1 MEGKVLATVG
11 GMPITDTDVEQFLAA
26 LGQRAD
32 AYRNPQGRA
41 AILEEL
47 IARKLFLLEA
57 TRGLFEA
64 EPAFKAQLKQAKES
78 LLTGYAIEKALSS
91 ITVKEEEIVKF
102 YEENREM
109 MAGGDTVS
117 ASHILVADEGEA
129 ARIREEIVSG
139 KISFED
145 AAKASSTC
153 PSGQEGG
160 SLGEFG
166 RGQMVPEFE
175 NACYTMEEGEISAP
189 VKTQFGYHIIRLDA
203 KKKAEAPALDVVRES
218 IRGKLMQDKQQ
229 AAYQSKVNQL
239 KILFPVDKM

>member
-1 MEGKVLATVG
+1 MEGKILATVG
-11 GMPITDTDVEQFLAA
+11 GMPITDTDVEQFLMA

-32 AYRNPQGRA
+32 AYRNPEGRA

-109 MAGGDTVS
+109 MAGGDLVS
-117 ASHILVADEGEA
+117 ASHILVSDEAEA

-139 KISFED
+139 KTTFED
-145 AAKASSTC
+145 AAKANSTC
-153 PSGQEGG
+153 PSGAEGG

-175 NACYTMEEGEISAP
+175 NACYTMEIGEVSAP
-189 VKTQFGYHIIRLDA
+189 VKTQFGYHIIRLDG
-203 KKKAEAPALDVVRES
+203 KKKAEAPALSVVRES

-239 KILFPVDKM
+239 KILFPVDRV

>member
-11 GMPITDTDVEQFLAA
+11 GMPITDTDVEQFLMA

-32 AYRNPQGRA
+32 AYRNPEGRA

-47 IARKLFLLEA
+47 IARKLFLMEA
-57 TRGLFEA
+57 TRNLFEA

-91 ITVKEEEIVKF
+91 ITVKEEEIVAF
-102 YEENREM
+102 YEANKEM
-109 MAGGDTVS
+109 MGGGEVVN
-117 ASHILVADEGEA
+117 ASHILVSDEAEA

-139 KISFED
+139 KLSFED
-145 AAKASSTC
+145 AAKQYSSC
-153 PSGQEGG
+153 PSSAEGG

-175 NACYTMEEGEISAP
+175 NACFTMEVGEVSAP
-189 VKTQFGYHIIRLDA
+189 VATQFGYHLIRLND

-239 KILFPVDKM
+239 KILFPVDRV